1 MKKLEKLT
9 KEQEQKIAVHRNK
22 WLDKVFKYQL
32 FEKNTF
38 ESVKDSMIEMYDFC
52 GLKKPIVLLVDS
64 PYACQIAA
72 NMFNNKNQVW
82 DQVGDQVRS
91 QVWGQVGDQVRDEVR
106 DQLGNQ
112 VWDQVGDEVR
122 DQVGNQVWGQVGDQV
137 GDQVRGQVRGQVR
150 DQVRGQVWGQV
161 RDQVWGQVWGQVR
174 DQVRSQV
181 GNQVWGQVGD
191 QVRDQVR
198 NQVWGQVGGQ
208 VRDQVGDEVRDQVRG
223 QVRSQ
228 VRDQVG
234 NQVWGQVVDQVGD
247 QVRDQV
253 RNQVWDQ
260 VGNQVGN
267 QVWGQ
272 VRDQVRDQVGDEVW
286 GQVRSQVRDQ
296 VGDEVW
302 GQVRS
307 QVWGQKIIY
316 INFSNYCNSSD
327 FGWESF
333 YDFFF
338 KESEI
343 KIDRKEDLEMCIKFS
358 ESSFMSIQLDGLCIV
373 SKYPN
378 HIYRNKS
385 NGLHNSSGFAISF
398 ADGYGQNYVN
408 GRYLEPKIFNNS
420 QTIQGAR
427 KEFLKSENEDI
438 KACIITIIKEN
449 FGNSGLMDMLNSELV
464 DEKNIFH
471 TKDYSEKL
479 RLYRTKEKY
488 SFLQNSKGEANQP
501 YAWIEMTCP
510 STGNT
515 YLIDT
520 CPLFTDVV
528 ECAKWHRPEVVPNN
542 LDYAWISAN

>member
-1 MKKLEKLT
+1 
-9 KEQEQKIAVHRNK
+9 
-22 WLDKVFKYQL
+22 
-32 FEKNTF
+32 
-38 ESVKDSMIEMYDFC
+38 
-52 GLKKPIVLLVDS
+52 
-64 PYACQIAA
+64 
-72 NMFNNKNQVW
+72 
-82 DQVGDQVRS
+82 
-91 QVWGQVGDQVRDEVR
+91 
-106 DQLGNQ
+106 
-112 VWDQVGDEVR
+112 
-122 DQVGNQVWGQVGDQV
+122 
-137 GDQVRGQVRGQVR
+137 
-150 DQVRGQVWGQV
+150 
-161 RDQVWGQVWGQVR
+161 
-174 DQVRSQV
+174 
-181 GNQVWGQVGD
+181 
-191 QVRDQVR
+191 
-198 NQVWGQVGGQ
+198 
-208 VRDQVGDEVRDQVRG
+208 
-223 QVRSQ
+223 
-228 VRDQVG
+228 
-234 NQVWGQVVDQVGD
+234 
-247 QVRDQV
+247 
-253 RNQVWDQ
+253 
-260 VGNQVGN
+260 
-267 QVWGQ
+267 
-272 VRDQVRDQVGDEVW
+272 
-286 GQVRSQVRDQ
+286 
-296 VGDEVW
+296 
-302 GQVRS
+302 
-307 QVWGQKIIY
+307 VWGQKIIY

>member
-72 NMFNNKNQVW
+72 NMFNNKKQVW
-82 DQVGDQVRS
+82 DQVADQVRS
-91 QVWGQVGDQVRDEVR
+91 QVWGQVGDQVRDQVR
-106 DQLGNQ
+106 DQVGDEVWGQVRSQVRDQVGNQVWDQVGNQ

-122 DQVGNQVWGQVGDQV
+122 DEVGNQVWGQVGDQV
-137 GDQVRGQVRGQVR
+137 G

-174 DQVRSQV
+174 DQVRS
-181 GNQVWGQVGD
+181 
-191 QVRDQVR
+191 
-198 NQVWGQVGGQ
+198 QVGGQ

-234 NQVWGQVVDQVGD
+234 NQVWRQVVDQVGD

-253 RNQVWDQ
+253 RNQVWGQ

-327 FGWESF
+327 FGWGSF

-449 FGNSGLMDMLNSELV
+449 FGNSELM